1 MVCRGPVPDIASPSC
16 FHLLMI
22 LYDFAQKREHRE
34 HRENH
39 ENHEIMICDFYDFQN
54 FQNMSRTGPQ
64 HEKVVTLK
72 VLRTGPTVVWL
83 RVFRICASVCS
94 GHPVHNKVVVEGAN

>member
-1 MVCRGPVPDIASPSC
+1 
-16 FHLLMI
+16 MI
-22 LYDFAQKREHRE
+22 LYDFAQNREHREHRE

-72 VLRTGPTVVWL
+72 VLRTGPAIVSPWVYKKYELKFWT
-83 RVFRICASVCS
+83 FEHFEKC
-94 GHPVHNKVVVEGAN
+94 

>member
-1 MVCRGPVPDIASPSC
+1 MVCRGPVPDIAFSSC
-16 FHLLMI
+16 FLFLMI
-22 LYDFAQKREHRE
+22 LYDFAQNREHREHRE

-72 VLRTGPTVVWL
+72 VLRTGPTIVYPQ
-83 RVFRICASVCS
+83 VFKLFFIKCIQI
-94 GHPVHNKVVVEGAN
+94 

>member
-39 ENHEIMICDFYDFQN
+39 ENHENHENMFMILMIFKTC
-54 FQNMSRTGPQ
+54 
-64 HEKVVTLK
+64 
-72 VLRTGPTVVWL
+72 
-83 RVFRICASVCS
+83 
-94 GHPVHNKVVVEGAN
+94 